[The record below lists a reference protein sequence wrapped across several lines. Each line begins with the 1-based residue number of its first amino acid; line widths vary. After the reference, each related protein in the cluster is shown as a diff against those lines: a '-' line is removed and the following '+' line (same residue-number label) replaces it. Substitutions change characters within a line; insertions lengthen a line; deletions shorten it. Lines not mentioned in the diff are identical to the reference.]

1 MVDRSCATTATSAI
15 VLGGARTGGV
25 AIGTGTGA
33 GHGNRANVGAGQPA
47 GVKRRGAIDSKVD
60 MERSGAGQT
69 IGGDHTTGFDTTA
82 RDTAT
87 GGAHVMA
94 TDAGDAAFVGHA
106 GATRSVTSA

>member
-1 MVDRSCATTATSAI
+1 M
-15 VLGGARTGGV
+15 LGGARTGGL

-69 IGGDHTTGFDTTA
+69 IGGDQTTGLDTTA
-82 RDTAT
+82 RDAAT
-87 GGAHVMA
+87 GGAQVMA
-94 TDAGDAAFVGHA
+94 TDAGDEAFVGCA
-106 GATRSVTSA
+106 GATRSVTSVGDAKPP